1 MIYCLDTNVV
11 IDATN
16 NKKIA
21 HIVLSHFK
29 KVTASDII
37 IPAIVIA
44 ELEFGAR
51 HSTDYD
57 RNMKVVKEFLKDF
70 KVIPFTEKEAEFY
83 GRIRQQLT
91 LDGTPIGSNDMLIAA
106 TALAHDTAIVTH
118 NVSEFSRVKDL
129 KIEDWTVEY

>member
-29 KVTASDII
+29 KATASDII

-106 TALAHDTAIVTH
+106 TALAHDTTIVTH

>member
-37 IPAIVIA
+37 IPAVVIA

-106 TALAHDTAIVTH
+106 TALAHDTTIVTH

>member
-106 TALAHDTAIVTH
+106 TALAHDTTIVTH

>member
-37 IPAIVIA
+37 IPAVVIA

-129 KIEDWTVEY
+129 KLEDWTVEY

>member
-106 TALAHDTAIVTH
+106 TALAHDTTIVTH
-118 NVSEFSRVKDL
+118 NVGELSRVKDL

>member
-29 KVTASDII
+29 KTTASDII

-106 TALAHDTAIVTH
+106 TALAHDTTIVTH